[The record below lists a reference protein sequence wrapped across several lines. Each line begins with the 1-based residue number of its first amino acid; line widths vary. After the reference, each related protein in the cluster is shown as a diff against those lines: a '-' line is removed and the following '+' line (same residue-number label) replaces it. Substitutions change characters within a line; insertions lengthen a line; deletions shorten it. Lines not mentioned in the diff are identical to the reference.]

1 MASFRE
7 MSLPVQLVVA
17 FVVAALMLGGGYYV
31 LLKPM
36 IDENAT
42 AQASLDKQKLQNDG
56 LRVFKAKLPELE
68 ANIASLKQQLEIQ
81 KKIVPDEKEADQ
93 FMHMMQDT
101 AQAAGVEVRRYT
113 AKGVTTH
120 DFYSELGFELDVDG
134 PYYSVLNF
142 FERTSKLERII
153 NISG

>member
-93 FMHMMQDT
+93 F
-101 AQAAGVEVRRYT
+101 
-113 AKGVTTH
+113 GVTQL
-120 DFYSELGFELDVDG
+120 ELYYNDQGHVYCLLEGPDEESVRKHHAAIDVPCG
-134 PYYSVLNF
+134 QVHQVKTL
-142 FERTSKLERII
+142 L
-153 NISG
+153 